1 MGMYCSGPDFFYR
14 NGEAIPKDEVY
25 DRIKAGTL
33 AADKEL
39 FDSLDS
45 DFSRA
50 MLAGNG
56 KVSKRDFEAWMELDK
71 YPLYWEA
78 LIALLLTDAEY
89 AQKFLNWDYIR
100 SAAEPDE
107 WLSFLRDLPQ
117 YADEADWETLNRYG
131 NPRSWRSL
139 LETRPELAK
148 YRRKRNG
155 HAETTLEEFKRTVYE
170 HLTGELKFPVED
182 ADIVMEANE
191 TSLPEFFAEEYSA
204 ADAAVCM
211 AYNW

>member
-25 DRIKAGTL
+25 DRIEAGTL

-50 MLAGNG
+50 MLAGKG

-78 LIALLLTDAEY
+78 QIALLLTDPEY

-107 WLSFLRDLPQ
+107 WLSFLLMVG
-117 YADEADWETLNRYG
+117 Y
-131 NPRSWRSL
+131 
-139 LETRPELAK
+139 
-148 YRRKRNG
+148 
-155 HAETTLEEFKRTVYE
+155 
-170 HLTGELKFPVED
+170 
-182 ADIVMEANE
+182 
-191 TSLPEFFAEEYSA
+191 
-204 ADAAVCM
+204 
-211 AYNW
+211 